1 MHPPQDQA
9 ISILGINEKGTP
21 SSNPGH
27 MLTYVHNSF
36 ICIRQKV
43 KTHRCSTAENW
54 KNKMWYVCTM
64 STTQL
69 LKI

>member
-9 ISILGINEKGTP
+9 ISVLGINEKGTP

-54 KNKMWYVCTM
+54 RNKCGM
-64 STTQL
+64 SVQWSITQL